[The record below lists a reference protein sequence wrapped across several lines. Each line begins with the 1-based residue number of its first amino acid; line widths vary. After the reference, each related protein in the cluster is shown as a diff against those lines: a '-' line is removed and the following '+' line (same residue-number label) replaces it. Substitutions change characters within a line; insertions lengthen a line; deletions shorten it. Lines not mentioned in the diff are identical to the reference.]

1 MRILWLILKIGLVA
15 GFWSKARPKQVSVPP
30 NMVIILA
37 DDLGFDDISF
47 RGNNEFLTPNIDAL
61 AYHGRILQRHYTPA
75 VCTPSRATLLTGL
88 YPIHTG
94 TQHFVLLN
102 EEPWGILENHTTMAE
117 VFQAH
122 GYSTNLVGKWHMG
135 MGRREYTPTFNGFDQ
150 HYGYWGAFVDYY
162 RRMSKMPT
170 NFSLGYDFRRNMELE
185 YPPEGSYVTNLL
197 TQEAEDIILRKSG
210 TEPLF
215 LLVSHLATH
224 ASNDDDPLQ
233 APLEE
238 MEKFSYISDVKRRTY
253 AAMASKL
260 DESVGRIIQAL
271 DKARMLSNSI
281 ILFLSD
287 NGAPSVGLYSNTGS
301 NWPLKG
307 QKNSPWEGGLRVP
320 GVIWS
325 PLLKN
330 RGSIFHPPIYMA
342 DWLPTLAAAS
352 KIELDLPLDGLNLWP
367 DLVGGVELS
376 DPFQRQ
382 REIVH
387 MLDEIWNITSY
398 MRGQWKYIQGT
409 TIDGQ
414 YDRVLVQRDANTT
427 DPRSL
432 DYEKS
437 IKSSM
442 ASLSLRKYDRIPLSK
457 KKIQEFRS
465 SAQIQCGYEE
475 EEATPCD
482 ATREECLYDL
492 SKDPCEQNNLASQP
506 GYESI
511 LQEMRERV
519 ESLRSTA
526 VPPKTGGSL
535 LPYDPSYHDCVW
547 SNFVEDEPTDYVLQ
561 CSYESTPCQG

>member
-1 MRILWLILKIGLVA
+1 M
-15 GFWSKARPKQVSVPP
+15 
-30 NMVIILA
+30 
-37 DDLGFDDISF
+37 
-47 RGNNEFLTPNIDAL
+47 
-61 AYHGRILQRHYTPA
+61 
-75 VCTPSRATLLTGL
+75 CTPSRAALLTGL

-94 TQHFVLLN
+94 SQHFVLIN
-102 EEPWGILENHTTMAE
+102 EEPWGILKNHTTMAG

-122 GYSTNLVGKWHMG
+122 GYSTNLVGKWHLG
-135 MGRREYTPTFNGFDQ
+135 MGRKEYTPTFNGFDQ

-162 RRMSKMPT
+162 RKMSKMPT
-170 NFSLGYDFRRNMELE
+170 NFSLGYDFQRNMDLE
-185 YPPEGSYVTNLL
+185 CPPEGSYVTDLL
-197 TQEAEDIILRKSG
+197 TQEAEDIILRNSG
-210 TEPLF
+210 TKPLF

-224 ASNDDDPLQ
+224 AGNDDNPLQ

-238 MEKFSYISDVKRRTY
+238 IEKFSYISDVKRRTY

-271 DKARMLSNSI
+271 DKAQMLSNSI

-330 RGSIFHPPIYMA
+330 PGSIFHPPIYMA
-342 DWLPTLAAAS
+342 DWLPTLAAAAE
-352 KIELDLPLDGLNLWP
+352 IELNLPLDGLNLWP
-367 DLVGGVELS
+367 DLVDGVELF
-376 DPFQRQ
+376 DPFERQ

-387 MLDEIWNITSY
+387 ILDEIWNVTSY
-398 MRGQWKYIQGT
+398 MRGQWKYIRGT
-409 TIDGQ
+409 TINGE
-414 YDRVLVQRDANTT
+414 YDRLLMQRDRNTT

-432 DYEKS
+432 VYEKA
-437 IKSSM
+437 IQSSM
-442 ASLSLRKYDRIPLSK
+442 VSLSLRKYDCIPLSK
-457 KKIQEFRS
+457 KKIQKFRS
-465 SAQIQCGYEE
+465 GAEIHCDHEE
-475 EEATPCD
+475 KEATPCD

-492 SKDPCEQNNLASQP
+492 AKDPCEQHNLASQP

-511 LQEMRERV
+511 LQEFRERV

-535 LPYDPSYHDCVW
+535 LNYDPSYHYCVW
-547 SNFVEDEPTDYVLQ
+547 SNFVEEEMTI
-561 CSYESTPCQG
+561 CR